1 MINEFLAEVQQ
12 LQEANEMMASIIEAN
27 EYQEKLDLAIS
38 LYEASDIS
46 IMESANGDIN
56 AIFKDLQKQYKAGV
70 KEAKAAIKTGDTK
83 AAKAKI
89 NELIKICEEGKKKV
103 SAVEGGNGSGFFKS
117 FGLAITTATLT
128 LAAGT
133 ATFFGGTDAAAG
145 KIGGK
150 MMDLSDKIDAKAKA
164 TGDYETNRA
173 NIRSK
178 TKDEYKSA
186 HAALKASKNLDKAAN
201 RMTNNSSRLAYAS
214 GAVGTAGIKTSDAG
228 NFVSKHK
235 KAIAIATVA
244 ASAIAALT
252 AVVKGLKTSHDTKAN
267 GREASGNAYKDKVLN
282 ALDADINQLKKL
294 ASSL

>member
-56 AIFKDLQKQYKAGV
+56 AIFKDLQKQYKTGV

-133 ATFFGGTDAAAG
+133 ATFFGGTEAIVNKAGEAADKHFGSVGNNASKINAKVEKRVAKVQANSKLSGEKSFEKQLAIRQAGNDKIARNSKFNHDMRAAANTVSG
-145 KIGGK
+145 KSG
-150 MMDLSDKIDAKAKA
+150 
-164 TGDYETNRA
+164 EF
-173 NIRSK
+173 
-178 TKDEYKSA
+178 
-186 HAALKASKNLDKAAN
+186 LDKH
-201 RMTNNSSRLAYAS
+201 
-214 GAVGTAGIKTSDAG
+214 G
-228 NFVSKHK
+228 K
-235 KAIAIATVA
+235 KAAIAAAAVA
-244 ASAIAALT
+244 AIAALT

-282 ALDADINQLKKL
+282 ALDADIKQLKKL

>member
-89 NELIKICEEGKKKV
+89 NELIKICEDGKKKV

-117 FGLAITTATLT
+117 FGLAITTATLS

-133 ATFFGGTDAAAG
+133 ATFFGGAEAVAKAGYAADKHFGTVGNNASKINANVEKRVAKVQANDKLSAEKSFEKQLAIRQAGNKKIAKNSEWNHRGREVANATSKAGEFVDKHSKKAAIIAAA
-145 KIGGK
+145 
-150 MMDLSDKIDAKAKA
+150 
-164 TGDYETNRA
+164 
-173 NIRSK
+173 
-178 TKDEYKSA
+178 
-186 HAALKASKNLDKAAN
+186 
-201 RMTNNSSRLAYAS
+201 
-214 GAVGTAGIKTSDAG
+214 
-228 NFVSKHK
+228 
-235 KAIAIATVA
+235 VA
-244 ASAIAALT
+244 AIAALT
-252 AVVKGLKTSHDTKAN
+252 AIVKGLKTSHDTKAN

>member
-12 LQEANEMMASIIEAN
+12 LQEANEMMTSIIEAN

-133 ATFFGGTDAAAG
+133 ATFFGGAEAV
-145 KIGGK
+145 
-150 MMDLSDKIDAKAKA
+150 AKA
-164 TGDYETNRA
+164 GY
-173 NIRSK
+173 
-178 TKDEYKSA
+178 
-186 HAALKASKNLDKAAN
+186 AADKHFGTVGNNASKINAKVEKRVAKVQANDKL
-201 RMTNNSSRLAYAS
+201 SGEKSFEKQLA
-214 GAVGTAGIKTSDAG
+214 IRQAG
-228 NFVSKHK
+228 N
-235 KAIAIATVA
+235 KAIARNSNFNHNMRAAANTVSKGGEFVDKHSKTAAIVA
-244 ASAIAALT
+244 AAVAAIAALT
-252 AVVKGLKTSHDTKAN
+252 AIVKGLKTSHDTKAN

>member
-12 LQEANEMMASIIEAN
+12 LQEANEMMAGIIEAN

-38 LYEASDIS
+38 LYEASDVS

-56 AIFKDLQKQYKAGV
+56 AIFKDLQKQYKNGV

-89 NELIKICEEGKKKV
+89 NELIKICEDGKKKV

-128 LAAGT
+128 LAAGIT
-133 ATFFGGTDAAAG
+133 TYFGGTSAILKGAG
-145 KIGGK
+145 
-150 MMDLSDKIDAKAKA
+150 DRSVDKGNALADKADEARTKA
-164 TGDYETNRA
+164 TYNA
-173 NIRSK
+173 N
-178 TKDEYKSA
+178 Y
-186 HAALKASKNLDKAAN
+186 
-201 RMTNNSSRLAYAS
+201 
-214 GAVGTAGIKTSDAG
+214 GVGTDKENKKFDRAAKTYEKRSDRAYG
-228 NFVSKHK
+228 RSTDLYNAKYGVVDKHGK
-235 KAIAIATVA
+235 KIAIAAVA
-244 ASAIAALT
+244 AAAIAALT
-252 AVVKGLKTSHDTKAN
+252 AIVKGLKTSHDTKAN

-294 ASSL
+294 ASAL

>member
-38 LYEASDIS
+38 LYEASDTS

-56 AIFKDLQKQYKAGV
+56 AIFKDLQKQYKNGV

-89 NELIKICEEGKKKV
+89 NSLIKICEDGKKKV
-103 SAVEGGNGSGFFKS
+103 SAVEGDNGSGFFRS
-117 FGLAITTATLT
+117 FGLGITTATLA
-128 LAAGT
+128 LATSA
-133 ATFFGGTDAAAG
+133 ATFYGGTKAIKNVEDANTSKDKALPAMPELPDKFSQSHGKQLHSANNNDPVTKKAKKVAIAAA
-145 KIGGK
+145 
-150 MMDLSDKIDAKAKA
+150 
-164 TGDYETNRA
+164 
-173 NIRSK
+173 
-178 TKDEYKSA
+178 
-186 HAALKASKNLDKAAN
+186 
-201 RMTNNSSRLAYAS
+201 
-214 GAVGTAGIKTSDAG
+214 AVA
-228 NFVSKHK
+228 V
-235 KAIAIATVA
+235 
-244 ASAIAALT
+244 IAALT
-252 AVVKGLKTSHDTKAN
+252 TVVKGLKTASDTKAN

>member
-133 ATFFGGTDAAAG
+133 ATFFGGAEAVAKAGYAADKHFGTVGNNASKINAKVEKRVAKVQANSKLSGEKSFEKQLAIRQAGNDKIARNSKFNHDMRAAANTVSG
-145 KIGGK
+145 KSG
-150 MMDLSDKIDAKAKA
+150 
-164 TGDYETNRA
+164 EF
-173 NIRSK
+173 
-178 TKDEYKSA
+178 
-186 HAALKASKNLDKAAN
+186 LDKH
-201 RMTNNSSRLAYAS
+201 
-214 GAVGTAGIKTSDAG
+214 G
-228 NFVSKHK
+228 K
-235 KAIAIATVA
+235 KAAIAAAAVA
-244 ASAIAALT
+244 AIAALT

-267 GREASGNAYKDKVLN
+267 GREGSGNAYKDKVLN